1 MIDLEEKA
9 SSLLGTL
16 NLGNSFSLDSLL
28 SFSMLSLFICFIF
41 FIFFIISLFP
51 PFPAVSYL
59 LIILLEEKINK
70 LLESP
75 EVDKIIEEKLAGLST
90 RPEGKRKTNKK
101 KEEEK
106 NKKE

>member
-1 MIDLEEKA
+1 MLDLEEKA

-28 SFSMLSLFICFIF
+28 SFSLLSLFICCILFYI
-41 FIFFIISLFP
+41 IISLFP